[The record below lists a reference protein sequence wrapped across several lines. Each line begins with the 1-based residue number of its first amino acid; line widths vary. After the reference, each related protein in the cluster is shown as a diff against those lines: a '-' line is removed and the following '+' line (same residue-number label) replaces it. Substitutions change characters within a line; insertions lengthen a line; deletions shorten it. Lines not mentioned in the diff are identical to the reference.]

1 MTSSHPLLS
10 PSRWDSLPLVGI
22 GQTAQ
27 VRRWRHLV
35 VKVALPG
42 PEARE
47 RLKEEVQLNALLV
60 AAGVPVVE
68 LLAARRDGRAL
79 VRPFVDGQ
87 PMSDVTE
94 LRGAVLTQTFELSRR
109 LAEVGDER
117 SLRFDLAPA
126 NLMLSGGR
134 VVLLDAGRRVAPSV
148 LTAQT
153 EAAFAKQWRALA
165 RRGPG
170 KVRLRPFVVPP
181 SGRFHVETPV
191 GTDPRARV
199 LWKNTAL
206 ASRLGLSWSD
216 AQLELLGRLSTKA
229 RPHTMQV
236 ATRYVDMIALDRKRG
251 PRGDGRALLLGT
263 FPSGEELSLKGC
275 GPTPLAW
282 KGRAFHEDGL
292 VSFPRALW
300 EVTVAD
306 ELGRLGFDSP
316 EYLAVFSTSHT
327 TLDNTGRR
335 WPAAA
340 GLRVARTHWRLGHLR
355 QWSHRPEQLKVMLE
369 HVARHVVRP
378 DFDATKPSHVRAFV
392 EQFAKNL
399 GHDVGRTDAMQI
411 HGFNPTPGNVRL
423 DGHFIDYSTVR
434 FLPQYFPDW
443 RFLENFYR
451 VRIYRLVWRRLVA
464 MLVGVLDEGQVSA
477 PALSLALRWF
487 DAAYVDGFFAGLSPF
502 LGLKTTASR
511 PDKRRFV
518 ALTQRLRE
526 LRRGDDVTFPYWKQT
541 VPGPRFDV
549 LGKAPELLAAIER
562 RHRAPWQVLQVDDEV
577 LPARE
582 AQLAKRWCA
591 ALEVVRRS
599 GFPGRRWSEV
609 IRPFLEPERLA
620 ALLYGRSTP
629 RAFSEWKRLISTSRH
644 LPEGRHPARRAKRLA
659 EGLGHVVLPGVD
671 ARFSERVVGLTPE
684 LLEGVHEVLTR
695 VVGRFLVGCVAHGSR
710 VMDRAA
716 VARVDPR
723 SLEGNDL
730 RVRRDEGVREFGPSA
745 ALSSDL
751 DLKVFVR
758 GLAAPKRAA
767 LELELGHALASLGAW
782 FPFSAHVPPR
792 QRLISTRK
800 PDVRSAFLSWNGA
813 ERRRTLGK
821 GPIPVR
827 QAVVVIDGRS

>member
-1 MTSSHPLLS
+1 M
-10 PSRWDSLPLVGI
+10 
-22 GQTAQ
+22 
-27 VRRWRHLV
+27 

-47 RLKEEVQLNALLV
+47 RLKEEVRLNALLV
-60 AAGVPVVE
+60 GAGVPIVQV
-68 LLAARRDGRAL
+68 LAARRDGSAL

-87 PMSDVTE
+87 PMSDEAE

-109 LAEVGDER
+109 LAELGDEH
-117 SLRFDLAPA
+117 SLRFDLSPA
-126 NLMLSGGR
+126 NLMLCRGR
-134 VVLLDAGRRVAPSV
+134 VMLLDAGRRVAPSV
-148 LTAQT
+148 LTAGT
-153 EAAFAKQWRALA
+153 EAAFAKQWRALS

-170 KVRLRPFVVPP
+170 MVRLGPFVVPP
-181 SGRFHVETPV
+181 SGNFHVETPV

-199 LWKNTAL
+199 LWKNASL

-216 AQLELLGRLSTKA
+216 AQLEVLGSLSTKA
-229 RPHTMQV
+229 RAHTTQV
-236 ATRYVDMIALDRKRG
+236 ATRYVDMIALDRRKG
-251 PRGDGRALLLGT
+251 PRGDGRAVLLGR

-282 KGRAFHEDGL
+282 KGRAFHEDGF

-306 ELGRLGFDSP
+306 ELARLGFDSP
-316 EYLAVFSTSHT
+316 EYLAIFSTSHT
-327 TLDNTGRR
+327 TLDNTGKR

-369 HVARHVVRP
+369 HAARQVVRP
-378 DFDATKPSHVRAFV
+378 DFDAMKPSHVRAFV

-443 RFLENFYR
+443 RFLENAYR

-464 MLVGVLDEGQVSA
+464 MLVGVLEEGRISS
-477 PALSLALRWF
+477 PARSLALRWF
-487 DAAYVDGFFAGLSPF
+487 DAAYVDGFFAGLAPF

-511 PDKRRFV
+511 ADKRRFV
-518 ALTQRLRE
+518 VLTQRLRE
-526 LRRGDDVTFPYWKQT
+526 LRGGDDVTFAYWKQT
-541 VPGPRFDV
+541 VRGPRFDV
-549 LGKAPELLAAIER
+549 LGKAPELLAAIDR
-562 RHRAPWQVLQVDDEV
+562 GHRAPWQVLHVDDEV

-582 AQLAKRWCA
+582 AQLAERWCLS
-591 ALEVVRRS
+591 LEVVRTRA
-599 GFPGRRWSEV
+599 FPGRRWSEV

-629 RAFSEWKRLISTSRH
+629 RSFSEWRRLISTSRH

-659 EGLGHVVLPGVD
+659 AALGHVVLPGVD

-684 LLEGVHEVLTR
+684 LLDGVRDVLTR
-695 VVGRFLVGCVAHGSR
+695 VVGRSLVGCVAHGSR
-710 VMDRAA
+710 VMDRAE

-723 SLEGNDL
+723 SLQGNDL
-730 RVRRDEGVREFGPSA
+730 RVRRDEAVREFGPSP

-758 GLAAPKRAA
+758 GLSASKRDV
-767 LELELGHALASLGAW
+767 LERELGHALASLGAR

-792 QRLISTRK
+792 QRLIATTKS
-800 PDVRSAFLSWNGA
+800 DVRSAFLSWNGA

-827 QAVVVIDGRS
+827 QAVIVIDRNS